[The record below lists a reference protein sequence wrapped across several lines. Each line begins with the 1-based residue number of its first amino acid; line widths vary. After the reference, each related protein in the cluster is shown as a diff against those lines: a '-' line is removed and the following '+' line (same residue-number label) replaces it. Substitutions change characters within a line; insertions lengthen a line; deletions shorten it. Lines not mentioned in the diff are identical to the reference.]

1 MPGGYLVYCLWNYR
15 LIVYCRNNNKQLD
28 LSLTIR
34 LSGLSSGA
42 KLELIYLSRS
52 TSVVSVALQLPES
65 ESQGAPN
72 SRLTDKFPSTTT
84 LWLILRKF
92 ESSGGASRNFTARG
106 IPKVAA
112 ESGSGRLYYEMP
124 VLQMMG
130 RELSSSTD
138 LQKTLGQLGFNGGST
153 LMRLS
158 FRVSETPLEEAMGQ
172 IGQYF
177 KPVDIETPTNNG
189 SQRGSSTTD
198 HPTQQPQPSITK
210 DIDDLEI
217 PLESTE
223 HSQEPKDPI
232 NDENLKPTPQPSANS
247 ATDPPSAPALGPNS
261 RPISVFAAP
270 TSTTPRAA
278 LQTHNPQDYEVTV
291 DHAKLH
297 QSRLSLTGRNK
308 RLPTYAEIAA
318 QQEEQAQKM
327 AEIKEVEIKVR
338 FPDQTQVVSSFTNE
352 DTGETLYTFVRG
364 VMERENAPLSLRF
377 NGSKGQIIVPKDGT
391 SKLIGKLGMVGRV
404 LVIVVWDPEAGIEV
418 RTGPVLKEAFR
429 QQAREL
435 EVKDV
440 QTVDVEDEDAA
451 LQKGKELM
459 KDRGKEKG
467 KGGVPKWLKL
477 PGKK

>member
-1 MPGGYLVYCLWNYR
+1 M
-15 LIVYCRNNNKQLD
+15 
-28 LSLTIR
+28 
-34 LSGLSSGA
+34 
-42 KLELIYLSRS
+42 
-52 TSVVSVALQLPES
+52 SVALQLPES
-65 ESQGAPN
+65 ESQGVPN

-84 LWLILRKF
+84 LWLVLRKF
-92 ESSGGASRNFTARG
+92 EASGGASRNFTARG
-106 IPKVAA
+106 IPKIAA

-130 RELSSSTD
+130 RELSSFTD

-158 FRVSETPLEEAMGQ
+158 FRVSETPLEEAMEQ

-177 KPVDIETPTNNG
+177 KPVGIETPTNDA
-189 SQRGSSTTD
+189 SQGESSTTD
-198 HPTQQPQPSITK
+198 HSTEQPQPSITK
-210 DIDDLEI
+210 DIDELEI
-217 PLESTE
+217 PLEPTE

-232 NDENLKPTPQPSANS
+232 NDENLKPTPEPSADF

-278 LQTHNPQDYEVTV
+278 LQSHNPQDYEVTI

-308 RLPTYAEIAA
+308 RLPNYSEIAA
-318 QQEEQAQKM
+318 QEEEQARKM
-327 AEIKEVEIKVR
+327 AEIKEVEIKIR

-352 DTGETLYTFVRG
+352 DSGETLYAFVRG
-364 VMERENAPLSLRF
+364 VMEREDAPFSLRF
-377 NGSKGQIIVPKDGT
+377 NGPKGQIVVPKDGT

-404 LVIVVWDPEAGIEV
+404 LVTVVWESGVGMEV
-418 RTGPVLKEAFR
+418 RTRPVLKEAFR

-435 EVKDV
+435 EFKDL
-440 QTVDVEDEDAA
+440 QAVEVENDDTAP
-451 LQKGKELM
+451 QKGMELARD
-459 KDRGKEKG
+459 KGKEKG